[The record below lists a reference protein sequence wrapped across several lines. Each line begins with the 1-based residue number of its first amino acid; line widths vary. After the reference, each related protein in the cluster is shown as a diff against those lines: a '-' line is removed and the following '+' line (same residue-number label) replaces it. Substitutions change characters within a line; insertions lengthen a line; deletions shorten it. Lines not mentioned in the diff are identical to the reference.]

1 MPLPLYY
8 DSLDTARR
16 QDDVML
22 WRNSFKEN
30 IRCKNAI
37 EKALAENFDGMH
49 LKDGIIP
56 PLAEEYGTDRLTWV
70 LANTVKEHMD
80 DGRFRPANKEWADGI
95 YIPKDRRNYEFSV
108 GSHPEIVN
116 GLITDYRRYYKPG
129 GRKKIGGYAKYIALR
144 DGVER
149 CDDSKKYAP
158 VSYNQK
164 QLIAKILR
172 DYPDSAE
179 MLEYDDYKQHPTIG
193 NASEFISRA
202 IEDNAHSAMRQKT
215 YADYIATRPRAE
227 KVGSHGLFSDED
239 GEIVLSEVA
248 ADLNTHEGNVWTMIV
263 SLRREDAERLGY
275 NNARAWQMLLRSH
288 TQELADALRIPL
300 EDLKWYGAFHNES
313 HHPHIHVIA
322 YTDDP
327 KVGYLSKNGV
337 EQMRSALGN
346 HIFRDDLQHVF
357 REQTEKRNELKKDWH
372 ALLEKILADMAE
384 KPNTHPEIEARLV
397 ELSLRLSRTK
407 GKKVY
412 GYLKRDIKDLI
423 DGIVDLLAEDENISK
438 LYDLWYEKK
447 YEALRTYTSEMPP
460 KIPLSQNKEFKS
472 IKNDI
477 IREAIRISQAGEQ
490 KHESRTDSDTTSN
503 HGSEKKTAPHHQTN
517 SVRATAVTGLLKNLA
532 NTFRDKILGDDA
544 KKLPTIDKRQRRE
557 IEEKK
562 NAEIGYTM

>member
-1 MPLPLYY
+1 MAKLV
-8 DSLDTARR
+8 TK
-16 QDDVML
+16 
-22 WRNSFKEN
+22 F
-30 IRCKNAI
+30 
-37 EKALAENFDGMH
+37 
-49 LKDGIIP
+49 
-56 PLAEEYGTDRLTWV
+56 
-70 LANTVKEHMD
+70 
-80 DGRFRPANKEWADGI
+80 
-95 YIPKDRRNYEFSV
+95 
-108 GSHPEIVN
+108 
-116 GLITDYRRYYKPG
+116 RYYKPG

-179 MLEYDDYKQHPTIG
+179 MLEYDDYKQHPTVG

-275 NNARAWQMLLRSH
+275 NNVRAWQMLLRSH

-346 HIFRDDLQHVF
+346 HIFRDDLQHIF

-384 KPNTHPEIEARLV
+384 NPNTHPEIEARLA

-423 DGIVDLLAEDENISK
+423 DEIVDLLAEDENIAK

-477 IREAIRISQAGEQ
+477 IREAMRMSQSGEQ
-490 KHESRTDSDTTSN
+490 KQESQTDSDTTSH
-503 HGSEKKTAPHHQTN
+503 HGSEKKLHRIIRQTP
-517 SVRATAVTGLLKNLA
+517 SVRQQSRGFSKALRIPFGTKSSGTMRKNSRPLTNVNAGRLKKRGMRRCLCSNIQLQVLYRQDNKIILQIQLFIIQAQNNAKPALLVDILVQHIEGIRHAFCRFGAFFDLNRIKNPVLFNDEVDLVLRFNCLA
-532 NTFRDKILGDDA
+532 ILLGFLLVLSAIIENTEFIFQ
-544 KKLPTIDKRQRRE
+544 TFIDK
-557 IEEKK
+557 
-562 NAEIGYTM
+562 

>member
-1 MPLPLYY
+1 MAKLV
-8 DSLDTARR
+8 TK
-16 QDDVML
+16 
-22 WRNSFKEN
+22 F
-30 IRCKNAI
+30 
-37 EKALAENFDGMH
+37 
-49 LKDGIIP
+49 
-56 PLAEEYGTDRLTWV
+56 
-70 LANTVKEHMD
+70 
-80 DGRFRPANKEWADGI
+80 
-95 YIPKDRRNYEFSV
+95 
-108 GSHPEIVN
+108 
-116 GLITDYRRYYKPG
+116 RYYKPG

-179 MLEYDDYKQHPTIG
+179 MLEYDDYKQHPTVG

-275 NNARAWQMLLRSH
+275 NNARAWQLLLRSH

-346 HIFRDDLQHVF
+346 HIFRDDLQHIF

-372 ALLEKILADMAE
+372 TLLEKILADMAE
-384 KPNTHPEIEARLV
+384 NPNTHPEIEANLA

-423 DGIVDLLAEDENISK
+423 DEIVDLLAEDENISK

-477 IREAIRISQAGEQ
+477 IREAMRMSQLGEQ
-490 KHESRTDSDTTSN
+490 KQESRTDSNTTSH

-517 SVRATAVTGLLKNLA
+517 SVRVTAVTGLLKNLA
-532 NTFRDKILGDDA
+532 NTFRDKILGDDV
-544 KKLPTIDKRQRRE
+544 KKLSTIDKRQRRE

>member
-1 MPLPLYY
+1 
-8 DSLDTARR
+8 
-16 QDDVML
+16 
-22 WRNSFKEN
+22 
-30 IRCKNAI
+30 
-37 EKALAENFDGMH
+37 
-49 LKDGIIP
+49 
-56 PLAEEYGTDRLTWV
+56 
-70 LANTVKEHMD
+70 
-80 DGRFRPANKEWADGI
+80 
-95 YIPKDRRNYEFSV
+95 
-108 GSHPEIVN
+108 
-116 GLITDYRRYYKPG
+116 
-129 GRKKIGGYAKYIALR
+129 
-144 DGVER
+144 
-149 CDDSKKYAP
+149 
-158 VSYNQK
+158 
-164 QLIAKILR
+164 
-172 DYPDSAE
+172 
-179 MLEYDDYKQHPTIG
+179 
-193 NASEFISRA
+193 
-202 IEDNAHSAMRQKT
+202 
-215 YADYIATRPRAE
+215 
-227 KVGSHGLFSDED
+227 
-239 GEIVLSEVA
+239 
-248 ADLNTHEGNVWTMIV
+248 MIV

-275 NNARAWQMLLRSH
+275 NNARAWQLLLRSH

-384 KPNTHPEIEARLV
+384 NPNTHPEIEAKLA

-423 DGIVDLLAEDENISK
+423 DEIVDLLAEDENISK

-460 KIPLSQNKEFKS
+460 KIPLSQNKEFKT

-477 IREAIRISQAGEQ
+477 IREAIRMNQSGEQ
-490 KHESRTDSDTTSN
+490 KHESRTDSNTTSH
-503 HGSEKKTAPHHQTN
+503 HGSEKKTAPRHQTT

-562 NAEIGYTM
+562 NAEITMQ

>member
-1 MPLPLYY
+1 
-8 DSLDTARR
+8 
-16 QDDVML
+16 
-22 WRNSFKEN
+22 
-30 IRCKNAI
+30 
-37 EKALAENFDGMH
+37 
-49 LKDGIIP
+49 
-56 PLAEEYGTDRLTWV
+56 
-70 LANTVKEHMD
+70 
-80 DGRFRPANKEWADGI
+80 
-95 YIPKDRRNYEFSV
+95 
-108 GSHPEIVN
+108 
-116 GLITDYRRYYKPG
+116 
-129 GRKKIGGYAKYIALR
+129 
-144 DGVER
+144 
-149 CDDSKKYAP
+149 
-158 VSYNQK
+158 
-164 QLIAKILR
+164 
-172 DYPDSAE
+172 
-179 MLEYDDYKQHPTIG
+179 MLEYDDYKQHPTVG

-322 YTDDP
+322 YTDDT

-346 HIFRDDLQHVF
+346 HILRDDLQHVF

-384 KPNTHPEIEARLV
+384 KPNTHPEIESRLA
-397 ELSLRLSRTK
+397 ELSFRLSRTK

-423 DGIVDLLAEDENISK
+423 DEIVDLLAEDENIAK

-447 YEALRTYTSEMPP
+447 YEALRTYTSDIPP

-477 IREAIRISQAGEQ
+477 IREAMRISQSGEQ
-490 KHESRTDSDTTSN
+490 KQESRTDTNTTSH
-503 HGSEKKTAPHHQTN
+503 HGSEKKTAPHHQTTF
-517 SVRATAVTGLLKNLA
+517 VRATTVTGLLKNLA

-544 KKLPTIDKRQRRE
+544 KKLSTIDKRQRRE
-557 IEEKK
+557 IEEKR
-562 NAEIGYTM
+562 NAEITMQ

>member
-1 MPLPLYY
+1 MAKLV
-8 DSLDTARR
+8 TK
-16 QDDVML
+16 
-22 WRNSFKEN
+22 F
-30 IRCKNAI
+30 
-37 EKALAENFDGMH
+37 
-49 LKDGIIP
+49 
-56 PLAEEYGTDRLTWV
+56 
-70 LANTVKEHMD
+70 
-80 DGRFRPANKEWADGI
+80 
-95 YIPKDRRNYEFSV
+95 
-108 GSHPEIVN
+108 
-116 GLITDYRRYYKPG
+116 RYYKPG

-179 MLEYDDYKQHPTIG
+179 MLEYDDYKQHPTVG

-263 SLRREDAERLGY
+263 SLRREDAERFGY
-275 NNARAWQMLLRSH
+275 NNARAWQLLLRSH

-346 HIFRDDLQHVF
+346 HIFRDDLQHIF

-384 KPNTHPEIEARLV
+384 NPNTHPEIEANLA
-397 ELSLRLSRTK
+397 ELSLRLSHTK

-423 DGIVDLLAEDENISK
+423 DEIVDLLAEDENIAK
-438 LYDLWYEKK
+438 LYDFWYEKK

-477 IREAIRISQAGEQ
+477 IREAMWMNQSGEQ
-490 KHESRTDSDTTSN
+490 KHESRADSNTTSH

-557 IEEKK
+557 IEEKR
-562 NAEIGYTM
+562 NAEMSMQ